1 MKILVDYDLCEA
13 NGVCMRIA
21 PEVFEVDENDRLKVL
36 AEHPGDELRDKVQK
50 AVDRCPR
57 GALSLAGD

>member
-13 NGVCMRIA
+13 NAVCMRVA
-21 PEVFEVDENDRLKVL
+21 PEVFQVDKHDRLKVL
-36 AEHPGDELRDKVQK
+36 AEHPGDELIDKVQK

-57 GALSLAGD
+57 GALSLVAD